1 MIKTDEDALVCDLA
15 ETYHIFDYRQLPLVK
30 VAVFAYGLPD
40 KSRIKL
46 KLNNL
51 KVDLDT
57 LLLATAV
64 DRLSL
69 LVWSKTVDG
78 QKGRRQPKSLAQL
91 LQTTEVDLQKLSFAS
106 GQEYEAVRAR
116 LIQGGGK

>member
-91 LQTTEVDLQKLSFAS
+91 LQTTEVDRQKLSFAS

>member
-1 MIKTDEDALVCDLA
+1 MIKTDEDALACDLA

-78 QKGRRQPKSLAQL
+78 QNGRRQPKSLAQL
-91 LQTTEVDLQKLSFAS
+91 LQTTETDRQKISFAS
-106 GQEYEAVRAR
+106 GQEYEKARAR

>member
-91 LQTTEVDLQKLSFAS
+91 LQTTETDRQKISFAS
-106 GQEYEAVRAR
+106 GQEYEKARAR